1 MFPSLFSGINELPAR
16 DFAMLVLLVKAT
28 IILLAAFGIT
38 VAMQRASAGARHLV
52 WLVALGALLIVPALT
67 AWGPLRLEILPPA
80 VAARQL
86 IDPTGDKP
94 VGVELDAK
102 PVADANA
109 TAPNT
114 AVPNTAAA
122 NTAAANTAA
131 ANAAAPASGSA
142 VASAPVTASVA
153 SRVSAMSALSIVL
166 AIWAGVALL
175 IAASLA
181 WSALV
186 VRRIVRQATPLDGE
200 EWTSP
205 LYEVADR
212 LGLDDAPRLLRS
224 EASKMPFACG
234 VLTPTIVLPAESDGW
249 TLDRRRAVLLH
260 ELAHVRR
267 RDLVGHTLGRLACAC
282 YWFHPLVWTA
292 ARELRSESERACDD
306 LALSCGTGAADYA
319 EHLLDIV
326 TSVRRDAT
334 PSVALAMAR
343 RKEFE
348 GRMLAILDPQL
359 RHSSPS
365 RGQSAALIS
374 SLAVIA
380 LIVGAAAPARRV
392 DGQATDTAATP
403 QPFEQHSAP
412 GGYAFRRIEQKAEHQ
427 ATRMSSTI
435 SRSDS
440 QAAERAA
447 RSVARQLEKDGIVQH
462 VVTNIVPRVVQD
474 VVPRVQPIM
483 PEPFDRGTDEV
494 SQLRRLASAP
504 RSKAS
509 DDRPVLLAK
518 ILRTDANAELRRI
531 AAWGLS
537 EYANTDVASD
547 ALANAVAH
555 DSDVNVRE
563 MAAWALGD
571 GDERSNHGAS
581 DALAAA
587 LKSDASVKVRAT
599 AAWALGNIGSRST
612 IPALVAALNDASP
625 EVRRRALWA
634 IGNAEPHE
642 APKEVMALLKDKD
655 PEVRE
660 LAAWA
665 LYEIE
670 DPQSAPAL
678 NAALK
683 VETDKD
689 LQISYIRAIA
699 AMGEKSVDAIRELL
713 ESSDPKI
720 KSMAVRA
727 LAGGDA
733 AGPWPW
739 PWPEPRPYP

>member
-1 MFPSLFSGINELPAR
+1 MLPQFFLSISDLPAR
-16 DFAMLVLLVKAT
+16 DLAMLVLLVKAT
-28 IILLAAFGIT
+28 IILLAAFAIT

-52 WLVALGALLIVPALT
+52 WLAALGTLLIVPALT
-67 AWGPLRLEILPPA
+67 AWAPLRFEILPPA
-80 VAARQL
+80 TVAA
-86 IDPTGDKP
+86 DATATGDATP
-94 VGVELDAK
+94 TTDATNDPNGV
-102 PVADANA
+102 
-109 TAPNT
+109 
-114 AVPNTAAA
+114 
-122 NTAAANTAA
+122 
-131 ANAAAPASGSA
+131 AAPRTSGAASRTPAVSPPTVSR
-142 VASAPVTASVA
+142 VASSPDASETLS
-153 SRVSAMSALSIVL
+153 SRFAAMSALSIVL
-166 AIWAGVALL
+166 AIWAAVALL
-175 IAASLA
+175 IAASLG

-186 VRRIVRQATPLDGE
+186 VRRIVRQATPLDTE
-200 EWTSP
+200 DWTSP

-212 LGLDDAPRLLRS
+212 LGLDEAPRLLRS
-224 EASKMPFACG
+224 EEAKMPFACG
-234 VLTPTIVLPAESDGW
+234 VLRPTIVLPAESDAW
-249 TLDRRRAVLLH
+249 TLDRRHAVLLH

-267 RDLVGHTLGRLACAC
+267 RDLVGHTLGRLACAF

-306 LALSCGTGAADYA
+306 LALSCGTHAADYA

-326 TSVRRDAT
+326 TSIRRDAT

-365 RGQSAALIS
+365 RMQSAALIG

-380 LIVGAAAPARRV
+380 LVVGAAAPARRV
-392 DGQATDTAATP
+392 QGQSGEYQQSEQKRENKFEKRLEQKTERKTERSTEAQAERIAQHVTEEATPNVVQHIVPDVGAVVSAAVGSTVGVVARASVEASANATAA
-403 QPFEQHSAP
+403 A
-412 GGYAFRRIEQKAEHQ
+412 RL
-427 ATRMSSTI
+427 
-435 SRSDS
+435 
-440 QAAERAA
+440 RA
-447 RSVARQLEKDGIVQH
+447 
-462 VVTNIVPRVVQD
+462 
-474 VVPRVQPIM
+474 
-483 PEPFDRGTDEV
+483 
-494 SQLRRLASAP
+494 LASAP
-504 RSKAS
+504 RKAKGP
-509 DDRPVLLAK
+509 DDRPVLLAN
-518 ILRTDANAELRRI
+518 ILRTDTSAELRRI

-537 EYANTDVASD
+537 EYADNDVASD
-547 ALANAVAH
+547 ALANALGH
-555 DSDVNVRE
+555 DSDASVRE

-581 DALAAA
+581 AALAAA
-587 LKSDASVKVRAT
+587 MKGDASVKVRAT
-599 AAWALGNIGSRST
+599 SAWALGNIGSRSSV
-612 IPALVAALNDASP
+612 PALVSALTDASP

-634 IGNAEPHE
+634 IGNAEPNE
-642 APKEVMALLKDKD
+642 APREVIALLKDKD

-670 DPQSAPAL
+670 DPAAAPAL

-683 VETDKD
+683 TETEKD

-713 ESSDPKI
+713 DSSDPKV

>member
-1 MFPSLFSGINELPAR
+1 MLPQFYSSISDLSAR
-16 DFAMLVLLVKAT
+16 DLAMLVLLMKAT

-52 WLVALGALLIVPALT
+52 WLVALGTLLIVPVLT
-67 AWGPLRLEILPPA
+67 AWAPLRFEILPPA
-80 VAARQL
+80 SGGSSEVDRVAESAGKGVKDEIGGEAASSATPGLAAAAQLPAGAAPVVGSATLAAR
-86 IDPTGDKP
+86 I
-94 VGVELDAK
+94 
-102 PVADANA
+102 
-109 TAPNT
+109 
-114 AVPNTAAA
+114 
-122 NTAAANTAA
+122 
-131 ANAAAPASGSA
+131 
-142 VASAPVTASVA
+142 
-153 SRVSAMSALSIVL
+153 SAMSALSIML
-166 AIWAGVALL
+166 GIWSAVALL
-175 IAASLA
+175 IAASLG

-186 VRRIVRQATPLDGE
+186 VRRLVRQASPLDSE
-200 EWTSP
+200 DWTAP

-224 EASKMPFACG
+224 EEAKMPFACG
-234 VLTPTIVLPAESDGW
+234 VFRPTIVLPAESDAW

-267 RDLVGHTLGRLACAC
+267 RDLVGHTLGRIACAF

-306 LALSCGTGAADYA
+306 LALSCGTRAADYA

-326 TSVRRDAT
+326 TSVRRDVT

-359 RHSSPS
+359 RRSSPS
-365 RGQSAALIS
+365 RTQSAVLVG

-380 LIVGAAAPARRV
+380 LVVGAAAPARRV
-392 DGQATDTAATP
+392 EGQQGTDTARVQ
-403 QPFEQHSAP
+403 QPFEQRSAP
-412 GGYAFRRIEQKAEHQ
+412 GGDRKEQKLE
-427 ATRMSSTI
+427 TRFEQRLEKKTERM
-435 SRSDS
+435 
-440 QAAERAA
+440 AER
-447 RSVARQLEKDGIVQH
+447 SVDEMRTERIAQQIVGE
-462 VVTNIVPRVVQD
+462 
-474 VVPRVQPIM
+474 VVPRVTQQVVPM
-483 PEPFDRGTDEV
+483 ASAASSAEAAD
-494 SQLRRLASAP
+494 QLRQLASAP
-504 RSKAS
+504 RKAKGP
-509 DDRPVLLAK
+509 DDRPVLLAR
-518 ILRTDANAELRRI
+518 ILRTDSSAELRRI

-537 EYANTDVASD
+537 EYADTDVAVD
-547 ALANAVAH
+547 ALANAVGR
-555 DSDVNVRE
+555 DTDVNVRE

-571 GDERSNHGAS
+571 GSDRSSTAT
-581 DALAAA
+581 DALAGA

-599 AAWALGNIGSRST
+599 AAWALGNMGSRAGV
-612 IPALVAALNDASP
+612 PALLAALGDASP

-634 IGNAEPHE
+634 IGNAEPRE
-642 APKEVMALLKDKD
+642 APRQVMELLKDKD

-660 LAAWA
+660 MAAWA

-670 DPQSAPAL
+670 DPQAASAL

-683 VETDKD
+683 VETSKD

-713 ESSDPKI
+713 ESSDPKV